1 MTERRDLDQLG
12 RDDEFDEFDEESL
25 QTSTGGGMGPESY
38 PPDDDENA
46 DGNGAGRGPS

>member
-12 RDDEFDEFDEESL
+12 RDDEFDEDNL